1 MTNWEKLIHVVTV
14 VKQPLLSAPAT
25 KLFSKGVLAG
35 ICISIGAFFMMILKT
50 SGYDPLLYSAAF
62 STGLFLVVILH
73 AELFTGNCLLLGFD
87 LSSTNMTSA
96 NAIALLIIE
105 YILNFIGCLFSAVV
119 VMLLPTEVKTSIAEV
134 AANKCI
140 DDRFLLVLKG
150 FLCNVLV
157 CIAILASSYSVHS
170 SRSIDIL
177 VAVLLPVTLF
187 VFSGFEHSIANM
199 FFLSVGF
206 FEGSVNILQVFT
218 NLFYVTI
225 GNILGGIIVGM
236 LYSDSL

>member
-1 MTNWEKLIHVVTV
+1 MTNREILINVVNTV
-14 VKQPLLSAPAT
+14 KKPLLSAPT
-25 KLFSKGVLAG
+25 IKLFSKGVLAG
-35 ICISIGAFFMMILKT
+35 ICISIGAFFMMMLKT
-50 SGYDPLLYSAAF
+50 SGYDQLIYSAAF

-73 AELFTGNCLLLGFD
+73 AELFTGNCLLIGFD
-87 LSSTNMTSA
+87 LSETEMTSS

-105 YILNFIGCLFSAVV
+105 YILNFGGCLFSAIV
-119 VMLLPTEVKTSIAEV
+119 VMFLPTEVKTSIAEV

-140 DDRFLLVLKG
+140 DDRLLLVLKG
-150 FLCNVLV
+150 FLCNFLV

-177 VAVLLPVTLF
+177 VVVLLPVTLF

-199 FFLSVGF
+199 FFLSVGLI
-206 FEGSVNILQVFT
+206 EGSVNILQVFT

-225 GNILGGIIVGM
+225 GNILGGILVGM